1 MKILVTG
8 GAGFIG
14 FHTIAHLVREG
25 HDVVAVD
32 NYNHYYSV
40 ELKNI
45 RKKKLSENYGV
56 LVTSTDL
63 ASHKETRQLINN
75 TQPDAIIHLAAQAG
89 VRLPYRENER
99 YIESNLTG
107 YANVLTE
114 AVLHEVP
121 QFLYASSSSVYG
133 NNSKIPFSENELN
146 LKPVSFYGAT
156 KLANETI
163 TPTLV
168 FGKNTKA
175 RGMRFFTVYGE
186 LGRPDMAYFR
196 LFASAL
202 ENFHFEVFGNGAIK
216 RDFTYV
222 GDVVN
227 SIGLLINELTEHAA
241 GYSDV
246 VNIGGGKP
254 VSLNQLVEEIQKV
267 TEKTISSFSSEANPN
282 DVQVTSCDTDYLQK
296 ITKYVPAT
304 DLEEGLRRFFDWTK
318 EAEASNKLTLWAK
331 SVV

>member
-14 FHTIAHLVREG
+14 FHTVAHLVHAG
-25 HDVVAVD
+25 HEVVAID
-32 NYNHYYSV
+32 NYSDYYSV

-56 LVTSTDL
+56 LVDSIDL
-63 ASHKETRQLINN
+63 ASHKEARQLIGNS
-75 TQPDAIIHLAAQAG
+75 QPDAIIHLAAQAG

-99 YIESNLTG
+99 YISSNLTG

-114 AVLHEVP
+114 AVLNEVP
-121 QFLYASSSSVYG
+121 QLLYASSSSVYG
-133 NNSKIPFSENELN
+133 NNSAIPYSENELN

-175 RGMRFFTVYGE
+175 RGMRLFTVYGE

-196 LFASAL
+196 LFAAAL
-202 ENFHFEVFGNGAIK
+202 ENSHFEVFGNGSIE

-222 GDVVN
+222 GDVVQA
-227 SIGLLINELTEHAA
+227 IELLLNDLTAQTA

-254 VSLNQLVEEIQKV
+254 ASLNQLIDEIQNITGKR
-267 TEKTISSFSSEANPN
+267 ISSYVSEANPN
-282 DVQVTSCDTDYLQK
+282 DVQVTNCNPQYLQK
-296 ITKYVPAT
+296 LTKYVPDT
-304 DLEEGLRRFFDWTK
+304 DLREGLGKFFDWAR
-318 EAEASNKLTLWAK
+318 EAETYNKLTLWAK
-331 SVV
+331 SVS

>member
-14 FHTIAHLVREG
+14 FHTVAHLVHEG
-25 HDVVAVD
+25 HEVVAVD
-32 NYNHYYSV
+32 NYSDYYSV

-45 RKKKLSENYGV
+45 RNRKLSENYGV
-56 LVTSTDL
+56 SVTRIDL
-63 ASHKETRQLINN
+63 ASHQETRQLISKS
-75 TQPDAIIHLAAQAG
+75 QPDAVIHLAAQAG

-99 YIESNLTG
+99 YISSNLTG

-133 NNSKIPFSENELN
+133 NNSAIPYSENELN

-168 FGKNTKA
+168 YGKQTKA

-202 ENFHFEVFGNGAIK
+202 ENFHFEMFGNGAIE

-222 GDVVN
+222 GDVVHA
-227 SIGLLINELTEHAA
+227 IGLLLNELVGHAA

-254 VSLNQLVEEIQKV
+254 ASLNQLVDEIQNITGRPV
-267 TEKTISSFSSEANPN
+267 SSFPSEANPN
-282 DVQVTSCDTDYLQK
+282 DVQVTNCNTDYLQK
-296 ITKYVPAT
+296 LTKYVPAT
-304 DLEEGLRRFFDWTK
+304 DLRQGLGKFFDWTK
-318 EAEASNKLTLWAK
+318 EVEASNKLTLWAK
-331 SVV
+331 SVS

>member
-1 MKILVTG
+1 M
-8 GAGFIG
+8 
-14 FHTIAHLVREG
+14 
-25 HDVVAVD
+25 
-32 NYNHYYSV
+32 
-40 ELKNI
+40 
-45 RKKKLSENYGV
+45 
-56 LVTSTDL
+56 
-63 ASHKETRQLINN
+63 
-75 TQPDAIIHLAAQAG
+75 
-89 VRLPYRENER
+89 
-99 YIESNLTG
+99 
-107 YANVLTE
+107 LTE

-133 NNSKIPFSENELN
+133 NNSKIPYSENELK

-163 TPTLV
+163 APTLV

-202 ENFHFEVFGNGAIK
+202 ENFHFEIFGNGAIE

-222 GDVVN
+222 GDVVH
-227 SIGLLINELTEHAA
+227 SIGLLLNELTEHAA

-254 VSLNQLVEEIQKV
+254 ASLNQLVEEIQKV
-267 TEKTISSFSSEANPN
+267 TGKTISSFSSEANPN
-282 DVQVTSCDTDYLQK
+282 DVRVTNCDTDYLQK
-296 ITKYVPAT
+296 LTKYVPAT
-304 DLEEGLRRFFDWTK
+304 DLREGLGRFFDWTK
-318 EAEASNKLTLWAK
+318 EAEVSNKLTLWAK

>member
-14 FHTIAHLVREG
+14 FHTVAHLVQKG
-25 HDVVAVD
+25 HEVLAID
-32 NYNHYYSV
+32 NYTDYYSV

-45 RKKKLSENYGV
+45 RTKKLLENYGV
-56 LVTSTDL
+56 SVANIDL
-63 ASHKETRQLINN
+63 ASHRETRQLISKS
-75 TQPDAIIHLAAQAG
+75 QPEAVIHLAAQAG
-89 VRLPYRENER
+89 VRLPYEENER
-99 YIESNLTG
+99 YISSNLTG

-133 NNSKIPFSENELN
+133 NHSVIPYSENELN
-146 LKPVSFYGAT
+146 LRPVSFYGAT

-163 TPTLV
+163 TPALV
-168 FGKNTKA
+168 FGKHTKA

-202 ENFHFEVFGNGAIK
+202 EKFRFEMFGNGAIE

-222 GDVVN
+222 GDVVH
-227 SIGLLINELTEHAA
+227 SIGLLLNELTGHVA

-246 VNIGGGKP
+246 VNVGGGNP
-254 VSLNQLVEEIQKV
+254 ASLNQLVDEIQNITGKKV
-267 TEKTISSFSSEANPN
+267 SSSPSKANPN
-282 DVQVTSCDTDYLQK
+282 DVQLTNCNTDYLQK
-296 ITKYVPAT
+296 LTKYVPST
-304 DLEEGLRRFFDWTK
+304 DLREGLGKFFDWAK
-318 EAEASNKLTLWAK
+318 EEEASNKLTLWAK
-331 SVV
+331 SVT